1 MILRTQAMA
10 EDEPNT
16 EKRLKTR
23 AEVESLFDLGE
34 SGGSNIAGDKDSMI
48 AEAFD
53 SEARKG

>member
-1 MILRTQAMA
+1 MILRTQARA

-23 AEVESLFDLGE
+23 VEVESLFDLGE
-34 SGGSNIAGDKDSMI
+34 SGGSNIARDKDSMI